1 MITREDVFG
10 VQPISL
16 DQFSGGKTNLKQ
28 AALDEIIDIGL
39 VWTNSSSMN
48 KKVLKSMSLQ
58 DGVKSARKNLKNHIK
73 MVSKNVK
80 PVGFLLTLL
89 WPIIINQIINFV
101 VNKIIEYLLKSS
113 KAS

>member
-1 MITREDVFG
+1 MITREDIFG
-10 VQPISL
+10 IQPISL

-28 AALDEIIDIGL
+28 SALDEIIDIGV

-48 KKVLKSMSLQ
+48 KKVLRSMTLN
-58 DGVKSARKNLKNHIK
+58 DGVKIARKNLKNHIK
-73 MVSKNVK
+73 MVPKHVQ

-113 KAS
+113 KTS